1 MQTSFEDFTVFFAV
15 LIFFRV
21 ERNWSLA
28 ARHVVTG
35 LWACSPI
42 AECVSKEIFL
52 VVTTAGGAAIP
63 ARGGRAVLWKSKTY
77 DYTKGFQGE
86 DVLLL
91 QLFTSCE

>member
-28 ARHVVTG
+28 ARHVVAG
-35 LWACSPI
+35 LLECNPI
-42 AECVSKEIFL
+42 AERVSKEIFL
-52 VVTTAGGAAIP
+52 AVTAGGAAIP

-86 DVLLL
+86 DVL